1 MGLKLIT
8 GKTGTAHVASADDRA
23 RIAAMF
29 GPGEYVVDSGNGCFA
44 ATIVDNNNI
53 SIGAGDLIAFGT
65 HVRIA
70 YGDTENAVIDSG
82 AVGYNRIDLIVA
94 EYKNTSGVESGT
106 MKVIKGTPTTGT
118 PATPSVTAGNILQGA
133 STNQTILYKVTLN
146 GINIVTCE
154 RMFTV
159 VSLPLASIASA
170 YSSSSTY
177 AAGAIVS
184 YGGKLYKC
192 TTAISTPEAWT
203 VGHWTLAVLADLLS
217 AHTHTPSSIGAA
229 AATHA
234 SQHETGGSDPVTPIL
249 HASRH
254 ASGGADALSGYAGL
268 DANSRV
274 LADQTNAFINAQT
287 DSYTLVLS
295 DAGKFIKLTKATAA
309 TVTVPSN
316 SSVAFAVGT
325 EIEVAQWGAGQ
336 ITITPGSGVTLRG
349 AGAAYKTAAQYASV
363 GLKKVATDEWL
374 VTGYAVA

>member
-23 RIAAMF
+23 RIAATF

-65 HVRIA
+65 HARIA
-70 YGDTENAVIDSG
+70 YGDTEAVTIDSG

-106 MKVIKGTPTTGT
+106 VKVIKGTPTTGT
-118 PATPSVTAGNILQGA
+118 PVTPSVTAGNILQGA

-159 VSLPLASIASA
+159 VSLPLASIAAA

-217 AHTHTPSSIGAA
+217 AHTHTPASIGAA
-229 AATHA
+229 PSTHA
-234 SQHETGGSDPVTPIL
+234 TNHSTSGSDPIPVTDIGGVSFSLQTLNDTQKAQARANIESERSRIQFINTAVAKTAFISDATYADYPYR
-249 HASRH
+249 ASV
-254 ASGGADALSGYAGL
+254 ALSG
-268 DANSRV
+268 
-274 LADQTNAFINAQT
+274 
-287 DSYTLVLS
+287 VLS
-295 DAGKFIKLTKATAA
+295 TMVPHVVYGAVDAKSGKYAPVSECYNGGVYLYASAVPAA
-309 TVTVPSN
+309 DITVP
-316 SSVAFAVGT
+316 
-325 EIEVAQWGAGQ
+325 
-336 ITITPGSGVTLRG
+336 TIICWR
-349 AGAAYKTAAQYASV
+349 
-363 GLKKVATDEWL
+363 
-374 VTGYAVA
+374 